1 MFLSIRRILPM
12 WMICSCFFFAHKAF
26 AFDYEQ
32 YKNEHSRLRSVTS
45 PLTQV
50 IASGETRESEEKS
63 SGLKDFMEQ
72 VLTAMQS
79 DAVPVKIFDATE
91 TFSIYF
97 KPAKVSKLGIKYK
110 F

>member
-1 MFLSIRRILPM
+1 MFLSIKRILPVC
-12 WMICSCFFFAHKAF
+12 IACGCFFFAQKGF
-26 AFDYEQ
+26 AFDYKQ
-32 YKNEHSRLRSVTS
+32 YDNEHSRLRSVSS

-50 IASGETRESEEKS
+50 IGSGETHESEEKS

-91 TFSIYF
+91 TFSVYF
-97 KPAKVSKLGIKYK
+97 KPAKISKLGIKYK

>member
-1 MFLSIRRILPM
+1 MFLSIRRILPV
-12 WMICSCFFFAHKAF
+12 WIVCSCFFFAHKAF
-26 AFDYEQ
+26 AFDYEK
-32 YKNEHSRLRSVTS
+32 YKNEHSRLRNIPSPVT
-45 PLTQV
+45 Q
-50 IASGETRESEEKS
+50 INASDQTHESEEKS

-91 TFSIYF
+91 KFSIYF
-97 KPAKVSKLGIKYK
+97 KPAKISKLGIKYK